1 VELADDVFGAS
12 TRLAEDAVAGQDLVA
27 VDLVFGAE
35 GVGQLIVYLHLLV
48 PTKLLMGDG

>member
-35 GVGQLIVYLHLLV
+35 GGQLIVYLHLLV